1 MKIKWLTD
9 NKKRAGLYIA
19 LLLLAFLT
27 EVGLFNLSSIRT
39 LRGGAGIELTDRFS
53 VSEEAAYNAAD
64 GSYTAGAEEFTM
76 YMGEVNADIKNLYID
91 MDFEDTAV
99 ANSIYLTDEGNVLA
113 YKLPEHYLLK
123 GRGREDSQYVTL
135 HPYGKVRTIKM
146 VFQVTPGESFRIN
159 QISMNVSKPFQI
171 EPLRVAVIYGV
182 FVFAAIF
189 RRKSKLHQIAFRP
202 ESKKQWAAGVFIMGI
217 FLALATGAFRSNLE
231 YWTGMGGNQYHALTR
246 ALSEGH
252 FSLDYS
258 VPDELLQLENPYDM
272 NTWDGIDVYWDNA
285 FYNGKYYCYF
295 GITPVL
301 LLYLPCYLLTGTL
314 LQNYTVSL
322 IFLISM
328 ITGSFYLV
336 RQILKKW
343 GDGKVPFFAW
353 PLLSVMLCFSE
364 NYFFLYMRP
373 YFYNIPIIGANALTV
388 WGLGLWLKGM
398 QTEKGKGFCYF
409 LGSLCMAL
417 VAGCRPQMVLIS
429 FLAIPLFWDI
439 VIRKRELFSKDSIK
453 ETLAICIPYIAVA
466 GFLMYYNYARF
477 GSIFDFGANYN
488 MTTND
493 MTRRGFNLD
502 RLGTGLFTFLFQP
515 PNIVSTFPYVREALI
530 SSRYMGRVVV
540 EFVLGGIFMTN
551 IITLLNGLTFSVRDV
566 LKRKGAWALSAACL
580 CLTIILGCIDATIAG
595 ILQRYTADIVFAAL
609 FPACII
615 CCILLGELREKAGNG
630 YYILCNFMA
639 AAFLMTLA
647 FDFFMM
653 FANTGAI
660 TMEGTNPELFFYMQ
674 TIFGNI

>member
-1 MKIKWLTD
+1 LKIKWLTD

-146 VFQVTPGESFRIN
+146 VFQVMPVESFRIN

-301 LLYLPCYLLTGTL
+301 LLYLPCYLLTGTM
-314 LQNYTVSL
+314 LQNHTASL

-336 RQILKKW
+336 RQILKRW
-343 GDGKVPFFAW
+343 GDGKVPFFVW
-353 PLLSVMLCFSE
+353 PLLSGLLCFSE
-364 NYFFLYMRP
+364 NFFLLT
-373 YFYNIPIIGANALTV
+373 ALGV
-388 WGLGLWLKGM
+388 
-398 QTEKGKGFCYF
+398 F
-409 LGSLCMAL
+409 
-417 VAGCRPQMVLIS
+417 
-429 FLAIPLFWDI
+429 
-439 VIRKRELFSKDSIK
+439 
-453 ETLAICIPYIAVA
+453 
-466 GFLMYYNYARF
+466 
-477 GSIFDFGANYN
+477 
-488 MTTND
+488 
-493 MTRRGFNLD
+493 
-502 RLGTGLFTFLFQP
+502 
-515 PNIVSTFPYVREALI
+515 ALI
-530 SSRYMGRVVV
+530 SLCCGGTLPLLPEREHVRKWLGLGIGGLLAVYAVLLGLNMRANQLFSSISSSPDPFGTLKSIVVMDRFEWKDYMLTYVYNAVNVPQESPVRAQADEYAAQLMQAESNSAPLYVARYYFGTDQVQ
-540 EFVLGGIFMTN
+540 
-551 IITLLNGLTFSVRDV
+551 
-566 LKRKGAWALSAACL
+566 KG
-580 CLTIILGCIDATIAG
+580 
-595 ILQRYTADIVFAAL
+595 FAAL
-609 FPACII
+609 EKYGTYVVSDPDTWKEIFQLLESEERDTGEFREGVARLYQ
-615 CCILLGELREKAGNG
+615 ILQDWNATSIGPVKLSEQAEAFVQRVAG
-630 YYILCNFMA
+630 
-639 AAFLMTLA
+639 
-647 FDFFMM
+647 
-653 FANTGAI
+653 
-660 TMEGTNPELFFYMQ
+660 
-674 TIFGNI
+674 